1 MFQEYDEDS
10 EVEKIPVPVGV
21 GKMGKPAAAATSNKT
36 TTAAPPPA
44 AVVETKKPE
53 MSQQLKKTEPEVV
66 EKSINT
72 DNDIDDKTLEK
83 VLENIL
89 AEVEQT
95 DSEEDGRRKKK
106 KRRIPG
112 NHRNP
117 ENPRNPRKPGNPRQ
131 TLYGTKLKRRK
142 PKRT

>member
-1 MFQEYDEDS
+1 LFQEYEDDS
-10 EVEKIPVPVGV
+10 EVEKIPAPVGV
-21 GKMGKPAAAATSNKT
+21 GKMGKPAAAVNTPKT
-36 TTAAPPPA
+36 TTTTTTTTVAP
-44 AVVETKKPE
+44 VEIKKPE
-53 MSQQLKKTEPEVV
+53 MSQQLKKSPDVFD
-66 EKSINT
+66 KSLNT

-112 NHRNP
+112 NLRNP
-117 ENPRNPRKPGNPRQ
+117 GSQRNPRKPGNHRP

-142 PKRT
+142 SKRN